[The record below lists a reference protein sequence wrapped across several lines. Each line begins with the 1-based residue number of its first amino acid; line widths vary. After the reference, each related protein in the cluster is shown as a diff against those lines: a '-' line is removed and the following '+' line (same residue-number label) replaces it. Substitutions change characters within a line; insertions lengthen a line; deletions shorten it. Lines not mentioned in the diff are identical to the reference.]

1 MVIAAPIVPALPFAL
16 DHLSTCQCGPAQC
29 ILVIGGIDHCRAEA
43 ESAGNDGIGGEC
55 IMPVKPSGLVHVVY
69 RTRRFEEML
78 DWYATVFGARI
89 QHRNPAL
96 AFLTFDDEHH
106 RFAFANMDTIRPDA
120 DDRDDRGLIGVDH
133 VAWEYGS
140 LRDLLEN
147 YEELKAKGIRPYW
160 AVHHGMSASLY
171 YADPDGNQMEFTV
184 EALPTKAEANAY
196 FHSPQIEAN
205 PVGVEY
211 DPDDWLARLRQGT
224 AEATLLAFDPQ
235 GAVFAIRG
243 AMTG

>member
-1 MVIAAPIVPALPFAL
+1 MPIA
-16 DHLSTCQCGPAQC
+16 
-29 ILVIGGIDHCRAEA
+29 
-43 ESAGNDGIGGEC
+43 
-55 IMPVKPSGLVHVVY
+55 PSSLVHVVY

-78 DWYATVFGARI
+78 AWYATVFGARI
-89 QHRNPAL
+89 QYRNPAL

-106 RFAFANMDTIRPDA
+106 RFAFADLGVIRPDEH
-120 DDRDDRGLIGVDH
+120 DRDDRGMIGVDH

-147 YEELKAKGIRPYW
+147 YAELKAKDIAPYW

-184 EALPTKAEANAY
+184 DAFPTKAEASAY
-196 FHSPQIEAN
+196 FHGSQIAGN

-211 DPDDWLARLRQGT
+211 DPVDWLGQLRGGR
-224 AEATLLAFDPQ
+224 AEAELLTMDSH
-235 GAVFAIRG
+235 GAVSPIRG
-243 AMTG
+243 AMMTVPS

>member
-1 MVIAAPIVPALPFAL
+1 MPI
-16 DHLSTCQCGPAQC
+16 T
-29 ILVIGGIDHCRAEA
+29 
-43 ESAGNDGIGGEC
+43 
-55 IMPVKPSGLVHVVY
+55 PSNLVHVVY

-78 DWYATVFGARI
+78 SWYATVFGARI
-89 QHRNPAL
+89 QYRNPAL

-106 RFAFANMDTIRPDA
+106 RFAFADLGVIRPDE
-120 DDRDDRGLIGVDH
+120 DDKDDRGMIGVDH

-147 YEELKAKGIRPYW
+147 YAELKAKGIMPYW

-184 EALPTKAEANAY
+184 DAFPAKAEASAY
-196 FHSPQIEAN
+196 FRSGSLDTT

-211 DPDDWLARLRQGT
+211 DQDAWLARLRGGA
-224 AEATLLAFDPQ
+224 AEAELLAFDTD
-235 GAVFAIRG
+235 GAVSPIRG
-243 AMTG
+243 AMLAERS

>member
-1 MVIAAPIVPALPFAL
+1 MPIAPTA
-16 DHLSTCQCGPAQC
+16 
-29 ILVIGGIDHCRAEA
+29 
-43 ESAGNDGIGGEC
+43 
-55 IMPVKPSGLVHVVY
+55 LVHVVY

-78 DWYATVFGARI
+78 GWYATVFGAHI
-89 QHRNPAL
+89 QYRNPAL

-106 RFAFANMDTIRPDA
+106 RFAFADLGVIRPE
-120 DDRDDRGLIGVDH
+120 DDDKDDRGMIGVDH

-147 YEELKAKGIRPYW
+147 YAELQAKGIKPYW

-184 EALPTKAEANAY
+184 DAFPTKAEANAY
-196 FHSPQIEAN
+196 FHGSLIDKN

-211 DPDDWLARLRQGT
+211 DPDDWLIQLRGGK
-224 AEATLLAFDPQ
+224 AESELLSMDSH
-235 GAVFAIRG
+235 GAVSPIRG
-243 AMTG
+243 AMMAVQS